1 MKRVVRILLITL
13 GICIG
18 LFLLIGLPLLTHI
31 WVFTIMIGTIIT
43 AAFLVWMIIGLID
56 WAWSKD

>member
-31 WVFTIMIGTIIT
+31 WVFTIIIGTIIT
-43 AAFLVWMIIGLID
+43 AVFLVWMILGLID